1 MRTLFRD
8 QGIPIF
14 SILTALSM
22 TVSTIVLAIAGVF
35 GRVGGG
41 KRGSPAK
48 DKGVLKKWL
57 DMLANALK
65 RLAGKAV
72 EAMPAIVGSVVGAIL
87 SFLGKAVEFVA
98 EHLWALIV
106 FVAGVVGWWLMQK
119 VKKSYAFAGA
129 CHISEVY
136 ISLFM
141 ISLRS

>member
-35 GRVGGG
+35 GRVGRGT
-41 KRGSPAK
+41 RGSPAK

-87 SFLGKAVEFVA
+87 SFLGKAVEFVV
-98 EHLWALIV
+98 EHVWALIV
-106 FVAGVVGWWLMQK
+106 FAAGVVGWWLMRK
-119 VKKSYAFAGA
+119 VKKSYAFAVA

>member
-1 MRTLFRD
+1 
-8 QGIPIF
+8 
-14 SILTALSM
+14 M

-35 GRVGGG
+35 GRVGRGT
-41 KRGSPAK
+41 RGSPAK

-72 EAMPAIVGSVVGAIL
+72 EAMPALVGSVVGANL
-87 SFLGKAVEFVA
+87 SLLGKAVEFVA
-98 EHLWALIV
+98 KHLWAVIV

-119 VKKSYAFAGA
+119 VKKSYAFASA
-129 CHISEVY
+129 CHINEVY